1 MTREIIPNSSQFKA
15 ITTWPRVPANDNSH
29 SRPISLDPI
38 SISYYLTVSRIIE
51 ISPVLTNLSD
61 GFGHM
66 RRLMQAVPTPCYKL
80 NAR

>member
-15 ITTWPRVPANDNSH
+15 ITTWSGVSANDNSYG
-29 SRPISLDPI
+29 RPISLDPI
-38 SISYYLTVSRIIE
+38 SILYSLTVGWIVE

-61 GFGHM
+61 SFGHM